1 MPSTDAQRP
10 KPPSSSAAPPEDEG
24 SGLAGTLLVGA
35 LVLLFVIAIVAL
47 IYFAV
52 AG

>member
-1 MPSTDAQRP
+1 MPSTDAKRP
-10 KPPSSSAAPPEDEG
+10 KPGEDEAG
-24 SGLAGTLLVGA
+24 GIAGTLLVGA

-47 IYFAV
+47 VYFAV

>member
-1 MPSTDAQRP
+1 MPSTDAKSPTPQ
-10 KPPSSSAAPPEDEG
+10 EDEG
-24 SGLAGTLLVGA
+24 SGLAGTLFVGA
-35 LVLLFVIAIVAL
+35 LVVLFVIAIVAL

>member
-1 MPSTDAQRP
+1 LPSTDAKRP
-10 KPPSSSAAPPEDEG
+10 KPPKSPEDEG
-24 SGLAGTLLVGA
+24 SGLAGTLLVGG

>member
-1 MPSTDAQRP
+1 MPSTDAKRP
-10 KPPSSSAAPPEDEG
+10 KPEEDEG
-24 SGLAGTLLVGA
+24 GGIAGTLLVGA

-47 IYFAV
+47 VYFAV

>member
-1 MPSTDAQRP
+1 MPSTDAERP
-10 KPPSSSAAPPEDEG
+10 KSEEDD
-24 SGLAGTLLVGA
+24 SGIAGTLLVGG

-52 AG
+52 KG

>member
-1 MPSTDAQRP
+1 MPSTDAKRP
-10 KPPSSSAAPPEDEG
+10 KPPEEEG
-24 SGLAGTLLVGA
+24 SGLAGTLLIGG

-47 IYFAV
+47 IYLAV

>member
-1 MPSTDAQRP
+1 MPSTDAKSPQP
-10 KPPSSSAAPPEDEG
+10 QEDEG

-35 LVLLFVIAIVAL
+35 LVVLFVIAIVAL

>member
-1 MPSTDAQRP
+1 MPSTDA
-10 KPPSSSAAPPEDEG
+10 PSPTSEEDEG
-24 SGLAGTLLVGA
+24 GGLAGTLLIGA
-35 LVLLFVIAIVAL
+35 LVLLFVVAIVAL